1 MIFNEQAFKTLIQD
15 AVKEALA
22 QQDNQIFYGY
32 ADVKKFIEISG
43 ISENDMERKVLSHP
57 AFEHCV
63 ARFDGGNKRYIHITK
78 GLQALDNILL
88 RENAK

>member
-1 MIFNEQAFKTLIQD
+1 MFDESAFKSLIQD
-15 AVKEALA
+15 AVKEVLA
-22 QQDNQIFYGY
+22 QQDNQLFHGY
-32 ADVKKFIEISG
+32 ADVKQFIKISG

-63 ARFDGGNKRYIHITK
+63 ARFDGGSKRYIHIAN

-88 RENAK
+88 RR

>member
-1 MIFNEQAFKTLIQD
+1 MFDESAFKSLVQD

-22 QQDNQIFYGY
+22 QQDNQLFHGY
-32 ADVKKFIEISG
+32 ADVKQFIKISG

-63 ARFDGGNKRYIHITK
+63 ARFDGGSKRYIHIAN

-88 RENAK
+88 RR

>member
-1 MIFNEQAFKTLIQD
+1 MFDEAAFKSLIQD
-15 AVKEALA
+15 AVNQALA
-22 QQDNQIFYGY
+22 QRDNQLFHGY
-32 ADVKKFIEISG
+32 ADVKQFIKISG

-63 ARFDGGNKRYIHITK
+63 ARFDGGSKRYIHIAN

-88 RENAK
+88 RR

>member
-1 MIFNEQAFKTLIQD
+1 MFDESAFKSLIQD

-22 QQDNQIFYGY
+22 QQDNQLFHGY
-32 ADVKKFIEISG
+32 ADVKQFIKISG

-63 ARFDGGNKRYIHITK
+63 ARFDGGSKRYIHIAN

-88 RENAK
+88 RR